1 MNKYLLES
9 DGWIHRSQRAVLYIF
24 VFVHVFVFVF
34 VFVSVFVDILEM
46 RRGRRMWTK
55 ISWNPV
61 VGYTGRRG
69 PCHKYSLAGA
79 KSSAVDSPGRSS
91 LLLLSIWY
99 SISLTIPIPGWLQY
113 WSRQQC
119 VVLVSEYLCA
129 LTSAPRVPEWH
140 TLSIDSPNRNSHWF
154 MHRLLTIKIEQR
166 SISLLNTSMPPP

>member
-1 MNKYLLES
+1 
-9 DGWIHRSQRAVLYIF
+9 
-24 VFVHVFVFVF
+24 
-34 VFVSVFVDILEM
+34 
-46 RRGRRMWTK
+46 MWTK

-79 KSSAVDSPGRSS
+79 KSSAVDSPGRFS
-91 LLLLSIWY
+91 LLPLSIWY

-166 SISLLNTSMPPP
+166 SISLLNTSMPPEMVSWPLCPCTARFQDWFPKIVSFFCFWVSWVGHPVLANIVDGHD

>member
-1 MNKYLLES
+1 
-9 DGWIHRSQRAVLYIF
+9 
-24 VFVHVFVFVF
+24 
-34 VFVSVFVDILEM
+34 
-46 RRGRRMWTK
+46 MWTK

-166 SISLLNTSMPPP
+166 SISLLNTSMPPEMVFWPLCPCTARFQDWFPKIVSFFCFWVSWVGHLVLANIVDGHD